1 MKWTVLQ
8 ESRNDQNWFKKKREK
23 EQTNNHKISWNKK
36 SRIHKLYQTF
46 KQQIMPILNCFS
58 VQKKMWSYRVYFARL
73 VYFAIKTKEST
84 PKKEIGRSVLENNF
98 IKFNIYD

>member
-1 MKWTVLQ
+1 MKWTVLR

-23 EQTNNHKISWNKK
+23 EPTNNHKISWNKK
-36 SRIHKLYQTF
+36 LRVHKLYQTF

-58 VQKKMWSYRVYFARL
+58 VQKEMGAIEFISRR

-84 PKKEIGRSVLENNF
+84 SKKEISRSVLENNF